1 MRVIMRR
8 QSILLVN
15 QDADTVRI
23 CTDLF
28 LARGFDVRTVD
39 GAWEAL
45 RAARAQAP
53 SVIVTELLVPTGDGW
68 EIIQLLKGD
77 AEAARIP
84 LIALTAF
91 ALDDDRHR
99 ARAADLF
106 IPKPADVGEVFA
118 AVERLL
124 AGAAPSPEPAVER

>member
-1 MRVIMRR
+1 M
-8 QSILLVN
+8 LVN

-28 LARGFDVRTVD
+28 LARGFDVRAVD
-39 GAWEAL
+39 GAREAL
-45 RAARAQAP
+45 RAARARAP
-53 SVIVTELLVPTGDGW
+53 SVIVTELLVRTEDGW
-68 EIIQLLKGD
+68 EIIQMLKGD

-91 ALDDDRHR
+91 VLDDDRHR

-106 IPKPADVGEVFA
+106 IPKPADVGEVLA
-118 AVERLL
+118 AVERMM
-124 AGAAPSPEPAVER
+124 AGATPPPDPVVER